1 MAMQNGNAHAADHGL
16 RALALFLRLH
26 GVDADADQLRDSCGS
41 STVGMRAL
49 LRCARQ
55 FGVEVRS
62 RTTQW
67 TRLASLKLPGI
78 ASLRDG
84 GFLLLGKVD
93 HNGALVLRPTGS
105 RPELM
110 TRTEFEEIWDG
121 RLILNGSQNV
131 VDRMLHALAGMSVPI
146 PDLARHTVDALMRA
160 HDALMHAFD
169 TLMGGCCG
177 ERHDMAV
184 QAASSES
191 EAATTQLERGDES
204 GLVAVAILLRCHGIA
219 ADPEQIRHR
228 MGAARLGVTEILRCA
243 KEFGLK
249 ARAQRTSWDRLAV
262 TPLPGI
268 ALLRDG
274 GFLIL
279 GKTVDDKLLVQ
290 RPLSPQPEAM
300 TQAELEAIW
309 DGDLILMARR
319 ASLTDLSRRFDIG
332 WFVGAVHK
340 YRRLL
345 GEVLVASFFL
355 QIFALISPLFFQVV
369 IDKVLVHR
377 SMSTLDVLIIGLV
390 ALTVFEAVLET
401 LRVYLFAH
409 TTNRIDV
416 ELGARLFRHLM
427 ALPIAYFQARRVGDS
442 VARVRELEN
451 IRQFLTSSALT
462 LVIDLLFTAVFLAVM
477 FYYSTTL
484 TLIVM
489 ASFPFYIGIS
499 AGAAPLFRRRL
510 DEKFNRGSE
519 NQAFLVESV
528 TGVET
533 LKAMAVE
540 PQMQRRW
547 EEQLAGYV
555 SASFRVLSLNNTA
568 SQAVQMINKLVI
580 AATLYF
586 GARLVIG
593 GDLTVG
599 ELVAFNMLAGRVSM
613 PVLRLA
619 QMWQDFHQARLSIAR
634 LGDILNTMPE
644 PSFNPGRAA
653 LPPIRGQI
661 TFEHVTFR
669 YRIDGPEVLHN
680 VSFNVKPGQVIGIVG
695 SSGSGKST
703 ITKLVQRLYVP
714 ESGRVLIDGVD
725 LAMVDLTWL
734 RRQIGVVLQEN
745 VLFNRSIRENIALAD
760 PAMPMERVI
769 EAASL
774 AGAHDFILELPEGYD
789 TIVGERGSSLSGGQR
804 QRVAIARALIT
815 DPRILILDEATSA
828 LDYESERAIQ
838 QNMKRIAAGRTV
850 FVIAHRLSTVRNANR
865 IITLEHGR
873 IVEDG
878 SHDELIRSNGRYA
891 NLHYL
896 QAGIHD
902 VR

>member
-1 MAMQNGNAHAADHGL
+1 MAIQNGNAHAADLGL

-26 GVDADADQLRDSCGS
+26 GVNAEPDQLRDRCGS
-41 STVGMRAL
+41 SKINIRAM

-62 RTTQW
+62 RTTHW
-67 TRLASLKLPGI
+67 TRLASLQLPGI

-93 HNGALVLRPTGS
+93 DNGALVLHPTAT

-110 TRTEFEEIWDG
+110 TRAEFEEIWDG
-121 RLILNGSQNV
+121 QLILTGSQNV
-131 VDRMLHALAGMSVPI
+131 INRVLHALADMSVTARG
-146 PDLARHTVDALMRA
+146 LAHRAVAPVTRARDTVMRARDSLMRA
-160 HDALMHAFD
+160 CF
-169 TLMGGCCG
+169 G
-177 ERHDMAV
+177 ERSDMAL
-184 QAASSES
+184 QAARSDFETVSIVPQSE
-191 EAATTQLERGDES
+191 DES

-228 MGAARLGVTEILRCA
+228 MGTAKLGVTEILRCA

-249 ARAQRTSWDRLAV
+249 ARAQKSNWSRLAV

-279 GKTVDDKLLVQ
+279 GQVVDDKLMVQ
-290 RPLSPQPEAM
+290 RPLSPRPETMA
-300 TQAELEAIW
+300 QAELEAIW
-309 DGDLILMARR
+309 DGDIILMTRR
-319 ASLTDLSRRFDIG
+319 ASLSDLSRRFDIG

-355 QIFALISPLFFQVV
+355 QFFALISPLFFQVV

-377 SMSTLDVLIIGLV
+377 SMSTLDVLVIGLV

-462 LVIDLLFTAVFLAVM
+462 LVIDLLFTVVFLAVM

-484 TLIVM
+484 TLIVL

-499 AGAAPLFRRRL
+499 VFAAPLFRRRL

-568 SQAVQMINKLVI
+568 SQAVQMINKLVV

-599 ELVAFNMLAGRVSM
+599 ELVAFNMLAARVST

-619 QMWQDFHQARLSIAR
+619 QMWQDFHQARLSVDR
-634 LGDILNTMPE
+634 LGDILNTIPE
-644 PSFNPGRAA
+644 PSFSPGRAA
-653 LPPIRGQI
+653 LPPIRGQV
-661 TFEHVTFR
+661 TFDHATFR

-680 VSFNVKPGQVIGIVG
+680 VSFSVQPGQVVGIVG

-703 ITKLVQRLYVP
+703 ITKLIQRLYVP
-714 ESGRVLIDGVD
+714 ESGRVLVDGVD

-760 PAMPMERVI
+760 PTMSMERVI

-789 TIVGERGSSLSGGQR
+789 TVVGERGSSLSGGQR

>member
-1 MAMQNGNAHAADHGL
+1 MAIQNGNAHAADHGL

-26 GVDADADQLRDSCGS
+26 GVNAEPDQLRDRCGS
-41 STVGMRAL
+41 STIGIRAM
-49 LRCARQ
+49 LRCARE
-55 FGVEVRS
+55 FGVKVRS
-62 RTTQW
+62 QTTRW
-67 TRLASLKLPGI
+67 KRLASIQLPGI
-78 ASLRDG
+78 ASLHDG

-93 HNGALVLRPTGS
+93 GNGALVLHPTAS
-105 RPELM
+105 HPQLM
-110 TRTEFEEIWDG
+110 TRAEFEEIWDG
-121 RLILNGSQNV
+121 RLILTGSQNV
-131 VDRMLHALAGMSVPI
+131 ANRVLQTLTGMAVRGRE
-146 PDLARHTVDALMRA
+146 LVERARAALMGRA
-160 HDALMHAFD
+160 REALKPAPSAD
-169 TLMGGCCG
+169 RG
-177 ERHDMAV
+177 DIAV
-184 QAASSES
+184 HAASVES
-191 EAATTQLERGDES
+191 GGDDES

-219 ADPEQIRHR
+219 ADPDQIRHR

-249 ARAQRTSWDRLAV
+249 ARANKSSWNRLAV

-279 GKTVDDKLLVQ
+279 GQVVDDKLMVQ
-290 RPLSPQPEAM
+290 RPLSPRPETM

-309 DGDLILMARR
+309 DGDIILMTRR
-319 ASLTDLSRRFDIG
+319 ASLTDLSSRFDIS

-355 QIFALISPLFFQVV
+355 QFFALISPLFFQVV

-390 ALTVFEAVLET
+390 ALTVFEAILET

-462 LVIDLLFTAVFLAVM
+462 LVIDLLFTTVFLAVM

-484 TLIVM
+484 TLIVL

-499 AGAAPLFRRRL
+499 VFAAPLFRRRL

-555 SASFRVLSLNNTA
+555 GASFRVLSLNNTA
-568 SQAVQMINKLVI
+568 SQAVQMINKLVV

-599 ELVAFNMLAGRVSM
+599 ELVAFNMLAARVSA

-619 QMWQDFHQARLSIAR
+619 QMWQDFHQARLSVDR
-634 LGDILNTMPE
+634 LGDILNTIPE
-644 PSFNPGRAA
+644 PSFSPGRAA
-653 LPPIRGQI
+653 LPPIRGQV
-661 TFEHVTFR
+661 TFDHATFR

-680 VSFNVKPGQVIGIVG
+680 VSFSVQPGQVVGIVG

-703 ITKLVQRLYVP
+703 VTKLIQRLYVP
-714 ESGRVLIDGVD
+714 ESGRVLVDGVD

-760 PAMPMERVI
+760 PTMSMERVI

>member
-1 MAMQNGNAHAADHGL
+1 M
-16 RALALFLRLH
+16 
-26 GVDADADQLRDSCGS
+26 
-41 STVGMRAL
+41 MRA
-49 LRCARQ
+49 
-55 FGVEVRS
+55 
-62 RTTQW
+62 
-67 TRLASLKLPGI
+67 
-78 ASLRDG
+78 RD
-84 GFLLLGKVD
+84 
-93 HNGALVLRPTGS
+93 T
-105 RPELM
+105 M
-110 TRTEFEEIWDG
+110 
-121 RLILNGSQNV
+121 
-131 VDRMLHALAGMSVPI
+131 
-146 PDLARHTVDALMRA
+146 MRA
-160 HDALMHAFD
+160 RD
-169 TLMGGCCG
+169 TLMGARFG
-177 ERHDMAV
+177 ERSDMAV
-184 QAASSES
+184 QPARSES
-191 EAATTQLERGDES
+191 EVASTEPESGDES
-204 GLVAVAILLRCHGIA
+204 GLVAVTILLRCHGIA
-219 ADPEQIRHR
+219 ADPDQIRHR

-249 ARAQRTSWDRLAV
+249 ARAQRTSWNRLAV

-279 GKTVDDKLLVQ
+279 GKVVDDKLLVQ
-290 RPLSPQPEAM
+290 RPLSPQPETM

-309 DGDLILMARR
+309 DGDIILMTRR

-355 QIFALISPLFFQVV
+355 QFFALISPLFFQVV

-427 ALPIAYFQARRVGDS
+427 ALPIAYFQARRVGDL

-462 LVIDLLFTAVFLAVM
+462 LVIDLLFTVVFLVVM

-484 TLIVM
+484 TLIVL

-499 AGAAPLFRRRL
+499 VVAAPLFRRRL

-555 SASFRVLSLNNTA
+555 AASFRVLSLNNTA
-568 SQAVQMINKLVI
+568 SQAVQMINKLVV

-599 ELVAFNMLAGRVSM
+599 ELVAFNMLAARVSM

-619 QMWQDFHQARLSIAR
+619 QMWQDFHQARLSIDR

-644 PSFNPGRAA
+644 PSFSPGRAA
-653 LPPIRGQI
+653 LPPIRGQV
-661 TFEHVTFR
+661 TFEHATFR

-680 VSFNVKPGQVIGIVG
+680 VSFSVQPGQVVGIVG

-703 ITKLVQRLYVP
+703 ITKLIQRLYVP
-714 ESGRVLIDGVD
+714 ESGRVLVDGVD

-760 PAMPMERVI
+760 PTMSMERVI

-789 TIVGERGSSLSGGQR
+789 TVVGERGSTLSGGQR

-878 SHDELIRSNGRYA
+878 NHDELIRTNGRYA

>member
-26 GVDADADQLRDSCGS
+26 GVHTEPDQLRDSCGS
-41 STVGMRAL
+41 STVGIRAL

-55 FGVEVRS
+55 FGVEARS
-62 RTTQW
+62 QTTRW
-67 TRLASLKLPGI
+67 TRLASFQLPGI

-93 HNGALVLRPTGS
+93 DNGALVLRPTAS

-121 RLILNGSQNV
+121 RLILTGSQNV
-131 VDRMLHALAGMSVPI
+131 TNQMLQALADMGVTVRG
-146 PDLARHTVDALMRA
+146 LARRAVAPVTRARDIVTHARDTLMRA
-160 HDALMHAFD
+160 CF
-169 TLMGGCCG
+169 G
-177 ERHDMAV
+177 ERSDMAF
-184 QAASSES
+184 QAARSDAEAVSIVPQSE
-191 EAATTQLERGDES
+191 DES

-228 MGAARLGVTEILRCA
+228 MGAAPLGVTEILRCA

-249 ARAQRTSWDRLAV
+249 ARAQKTSWNRLAV

-279 GKTVDDKLLVQ
+279 GKVVDDKLLVQ

-309 DGDLILMARR
+309 DGDIILMARR

-355 QIFALISPLFFQVV
+355 QFFALISPLFFQVV

-462 LVIDLLFTAVFLAVM
+462 LVIDLLFTVVFLAVM

-484 TLIVM
+484 TLIVL

-499 AGAAPLFRRRL
+499 VGAAPLFRRRL

-555 SASFRVLSLNNTA
+555 GASFRVLSLNNTA

-599 ELVAFNMLAGRVSM
+599 ELVAFNMLAGRVST

-619 QMWQDFHQARLSIAR
+619 QMWQDFHQARLSIDR
-634 LGDILNTMPE
+634 LGDILNTIPE

-653 LPPIRGQI
+653 LPPIRGQV
-661 TFEHVTFR
+661 TFEHATFR
-669 YRIDGPEVLHN
+669 YRIGGPEVLHN
-680 VSFNVKPGQVIGIVG
+680 VSFNVQPGQVIGIVG

>member
-1 MAMQNGNAHAADHGL
+1 MAIQNGNAHAADHGL

-26 GVDADADQLRDSCGS
+26 GVQAEPDQLRESCGS
-41 STVGMRAL
+41 STIGIRAL
-49 LRCARQ
+49 LRCARR

-62 RTTQW
+62 RTTHW
-67 TRLASLKLPGI
+67 TRLASLQLPGI

-93 HNGALVLRPTGS
+93 DNGALVLHPTAS

-121 RLILNGSQNV
+121 RLILTGSQNV
-131 VDRMLHALAGMSVPI
+131 ANRVLRAVADVTVLGRELVGHASETLMHVR
-146 PDLARHTVDALMRA
+146 DTMMRA
-160 HDALMHAFD
+160 RD
-169 TLMGGCCG
+169 TLMGARFG
-177 ERHDMAV
+177 ERNNT
-184 QAASSES
+184 AAQPAISDSEIVS
-191 EAATTQLERGDES
+191 TEPESGDES

-219 ADPEQIRHR
+219 ADPGQIRHR
-228 MGAARLGVTEILRCA
+228 MGAARVGVTEILRVA

-249 ARAQRTSWDRLAV
+249 ARAQKTSWSRLAV

-279 GKTVDDKLLVQ
+279 GKVVDDKLLVQ

-300 TQAELEAIW
+300 TRAELEAIW
-309 DGDLILMARR
+309 DGDIILMARR

-462 LVIDLLFTAVFLAVM
+462 LVIDLLFTVVFLVVM

-484 TLIVM
+484 TLIVL

-499 AGAAPLFRRRL
+499 VGAAPLFRRRL

-555 SASFRVLSLNNTA
+555 AASFRVLSLNNTA
-568 SQAVQMINKLVI
+568 SQAVQMINKLVV

-644 PSFNPGRAA
+644 PSFSPGRAA
-653 LPPIRGQI
+653 LPPIRGQV
-661 TFEHVTFR
+661 TFEHATFR

-680 VSFNVKPGQVIGIVG
+680 VSFTVQPGQIIGIVG

-714 ESGRVLIDGVD
+714 GSGRVLIDGVD
-725 LAMVDLTWL
+725 LAMVDLSWL

-865 IITLEHGR
+865 IITIEHGR

-878 SHDELIRSNGRYA
+878 SHDELIRTNGRYA